1 MAPPAPDYRSGMSQL
16 PGTTDEA
23 NEADVAEQH
32 QSVAGEEV
40 TVSDPQVSRDEANE
54 ADVLEQGAEIA
65 NDEDEDYPR
74 G

>member
-1 MAPPAPDYRSGMSQL
+1 MSEL

-32 QSVAGEEV
+32 QSVSGDEV
-40 TVSDPQVSRDEANE
+40 TVSDIQVSPDEANE
-54 ADVLEQGAEIA
+54 ADVLEQGAEISTED
-65 NDEDEDYPR
+65 DEYPH